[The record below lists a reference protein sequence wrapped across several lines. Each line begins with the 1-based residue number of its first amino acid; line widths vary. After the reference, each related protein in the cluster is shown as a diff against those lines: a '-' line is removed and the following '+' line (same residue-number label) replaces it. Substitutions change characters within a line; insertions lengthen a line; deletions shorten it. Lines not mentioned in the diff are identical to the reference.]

1 MVNPKNL
8 KSCTLEMGFPKIE
21 SLGIIPV
28 CFLPE
33 KSKYA
38 DFFTFNPNL
47 YYSIIVP
54 GQFHKHPGVHKAE
67 FNLAGVSGL
76 SGPQDNIVVVN
87 VLSHRELRG

>member
-1 MVNPKNL
+1 MKFV
-8 KSCTLEMGFPKIE
+8 SE
-21 SLGIIPV
+21 SILDK
-28 CFLPE
+28 FY
-33 KSKYA
+33 SKK
-38 DFFTFNPNL
+38 FCHKMHL